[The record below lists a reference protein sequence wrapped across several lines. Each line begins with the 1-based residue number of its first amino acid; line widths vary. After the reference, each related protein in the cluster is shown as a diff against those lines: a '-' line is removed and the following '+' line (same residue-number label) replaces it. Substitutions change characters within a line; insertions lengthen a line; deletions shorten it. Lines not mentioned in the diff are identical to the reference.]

1 MASILAPNRNSYK
14 EVAVPALCR
23 LCRHRLTVFPGPGMS
38 RCHNAGMRLST
49 IAMSV
54 LLALESAPAQAA
66 KTGPANPPVLDR
78 QFGDATFYAS
88 SFDGRRTASGRIF
101 DGDKA
106 IAAHRSYPFG
116 TVVRVTCLRNKR
128 SVNVVIVDRG
138 PYGKNQRAA
147 IIDLSRSAAE
157 KLGIISRGRARVKL
171 EVLHWGK

>member
-1 MASILAPNRNSYK
+1 
-14 EVAVPALCR
+14 
-23 LCRHRLTVFPGPGMS
+23 MS

-49 IAMSV
+49 MTMGV
-54 LLALESAPAQAA
+54 LLVLESASAQVA
-66 KTGPANPPVLDR
+66 KKGPADPPVLER

-88 SFDGRRTASGRIF
+88 YFDGRLTASGRIF

-116 TVVRVTCLRNKR
+116 TVVRVTCLHNRQT
-128 SVNVVIVDRG
+128 VNVVIVDRG
-138 PYGKNQRAA
+138 PYGKNQRKGA

-157 KLGIISRGRARVKL
+157 KLGIISRGQTRVRL